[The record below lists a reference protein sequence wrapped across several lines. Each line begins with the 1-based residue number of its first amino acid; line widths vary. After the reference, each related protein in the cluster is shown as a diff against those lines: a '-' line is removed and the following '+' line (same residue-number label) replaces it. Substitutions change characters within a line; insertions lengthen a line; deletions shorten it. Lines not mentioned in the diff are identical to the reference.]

1 MKKFWNFICC
11 TLDSEEE
18 QIIEEKQITIKK
30 EDKTTLE
37 LFGNFDTQ
45 NYMLV
50 RMTQKNFFVD
60 FSMRKSKLTEQNP
73 LSVFISYIDKD
84 VKYEQDEQSYLI
96 PEKVLQYIGRRMR
109 EVKPSFIVDGYSR
122 SGINAIQFSSETNTF
137 VLGNNFSIQQIKNAI
152 HNTTIC
158 NLNQKCEFLQSNL
171 PKLPIIQNDIFFI
184 QPDYLIIDDKLSV
197 NNIYPSI
204 SEILDYFLIWSK
216 NLILVLPIQ
225 IDLQIFCEVFC
236 LKLKEKNL
244 NHLIIEIQRIQIDG
258 ELHYYFIYFGDIAAI
273 QTQDEYI
280 LMTEMT
286 LEDSNQQNLFN
297 PTYILLKNIGY
308 TTNSREIMNILIY
321 SKQMSQQE
329 TTLQI
334 LINQL
339 LQKGFTNEQTI
350 KQLFADVDVL
360 QASTPKYNQIQVQ
373 ENTFGQDSQ
382 IKQYYEQQKT
392 QKNKKTKKSQFIS
405 FNIPSE

>member
-11 TLDSEEE
+11 ALDSDEE
-18 QIIEEKQITIKK
+18 QMGEEKQITMKRD
-30 EDKTTLE
+30 EKTTLE
-37 LFGNFDTQ
+37 LYGNFETQ

-60 FSMRKSKLTEQNP
+60 FSMRKSKLVEKNP
-73 LSVFISYIDKD
+73 LSVFISYIDND
-84 VKYEQDEQSYLI
+84 VKYEQDESSYLI

-109 EVKPSFIVDGYSR
+109 EVKPSFIVDGLSR

-137 VLGNNFSIQQIKNAI
+137 VLGNNFSMQYIKNAN

-158 NLNQKCEFLQSNL
+158 NFNIRCEFLLANL
-171 PKLPIIQNDIFFI
+171 PKLPIIQNDVFFI
-184 QPDYLIIDDKLSV
+184 QPDYQIIDEKLTI
-197 NNIYPSI
+197 NNIFPSI
-204 SEILDYFLIWSK
+204 PDILDYFLVWSK
-216 NLILVLPIQ
+216 NLIIVLPIQ

-236 LKLKEKNL
+236 QNLKEKNL
-244 NHLIIEIQRIQIDG
+244 DHLIFEIQKIQIDG
-258 ELHYYFIYFGDIAAI
+258 ELYYYIIYFGEIAAI
-273 QTQDEYI
+273 QTQDEYM

-286 LEDSNQQNLFN
+286 LEDSNQQNLFDS
-297 PTYILLKNIGY
+297 TYMLLKNIGY
-308 TTNSREIMNILIY
+308 TTNPREIMNILIY
-321 SKQMSQQE
+321 SKQMSQFE

-339 LQKGFTNEQTI
+339 LLKGLSNEQTI
-350 KQLFADVDVL
+350 KQLFGDADVL
-360 QASTPKYNQIQVQ
+360 LSSTPKYNQIQIQ

-382 IKQYYEQQKT
+382 IKQCYDQQQK
-392 QKNKKTKKSQFIS
+392 QKNKKAKKSQFIS

>member
-11 TLDSEEE
+11 ALDSEEE

-30 EDKTTLE
+30 EEKTTLE
-37 LFGNFDTQ
+37 LFGNFDTL

-60 FSMRKSKLTEQNP
+60 FSMRKSKLTEKNP
-73 LSVFISYIDKD
+73 LTVFISYIDND

-109 EVKPSFIVDGYSR
+109 EVKPSFIVDGLSR
-122 SGINAIQFSSETNTF
+122 SGFNAIQFSYETNTF
-137 VLGNNFSIQQIKNAI
+137 VLGSNFSMQQIKNAI

-158 NLNQKCEFLQSNL
+158 SLNSKCEFLQATL
-171 PKLPIIQNDIFFI
+171 PKLPIIQNDVFFI
-184 QPDYLIIDDKLSV
+184 QPDYQIIDDKLSIDNV
-197 NNIYPSI
+197 FPSI

-225 IDLQIFCEVFC
+225 IDLQIFCEVFSQ
-236 LKLKEKNL
+236 KLKEHNL
-244 NHLIIEIQRIQIDG
+244 DHLIFEIQRIQIDG
-258 ELHYYFIYFGDIAAI
+258 ELYYYFIYFGDIAAI
-273 QTQDEYI
+273 QTQDEYM

-286 LEDSNQQNLFN
+286 LEDSNQLNLFDS
-297 PTYILLKNIGY
+297 TYMLLKNIGY
-308 TTNSREIMNILIY
+308 TTNPREIMNILLY
-321 SKQMSQQE
+321 SKSMSQSE

-339 LQKGFTNEQTI
+339 LFKGFTNEQTI
-350 KQLFADVDVL
+350 KQLFGDDNVL
-360 QASTPKYNQIQVQ
+360 QSSTPKYNQIQVQ

-382 IKQYYEQQKT
+382 IKQCYEQQKT
-392 QKNKKTKKSQFIS
+392 QKNKKSKKSQFIS

>member
-11 TLDSEEE
+11 TLDSDEEE
-18 QIIEEKQITIKK
+18 IIEEKQITIKK
-30 EDKTTLE
+30 DEKTSLE
-37 LFGNFDTQ
+37 LFGNFETL

-60 FSMRKSKLTEQNP
+60 FSMRKSKLIEKNP
-73 LSVFISYIDKD
+73 LSVFISYIDNN
-84 VKYEQDEQSYLI
+84 VLYEQDESSYLI

-109 EVKPSFIVDGYSR
+109 EVKPSFIVDGLSR
-122 SGINAIQFSSETNTF
+122 SGISAIQFSSETNTF
-137 VLGNNFSIQQIKNAI
+137 VLGNNFSMQQIKNAN

-158 NLNQKCEFLQSNL
+158 NLNIRCEFLQAIM
-171 PKLPIIQNDIFFI
+171 PKLPIIQNDVFFI
-184 QPDYLIIDDKLSV
+184 QPDYQIIDENLSI
-197 NNIYPSI
+197 NNIFPSI
-204 SEILDYFLIWSK
+204 SDILDYFLEWSK

-236 LKLKEKNL
+236 QKLKEKNL
-244 NHLIIEIQRIQIDG
+244 DHLIFEIQRIQIDG
-258 ELHYYFIYFGDIAAI
+258 ELYYYFIYFGEIAAV
-273 QTQDEYI
+273 QTQDQYM

-286 LEDSNQQNLFN
+286 LEDSNQQNLFDS
-297 PTYILLKNIGY
+297 TYMLLKNIGY
-308 TTNSREIMNILIY
+308 TTNAREIMNILLY
-321 SKQMSQQE
+321 SKQMSQSE

-339 LQKGFTNEQTI
+339 LMKGLTNEETI
-350 KQLFADVDVL
+350 KQLFGDVDVL
-360 QASTPKYNQIQVQ
+360 QSSTPKYNQIQVQ

-382 IKQYYEQQKT
+382 IKQCYEQQQT
-392 QKNKKTKKSQFIS
+392 QKKKQAKKSQFIS